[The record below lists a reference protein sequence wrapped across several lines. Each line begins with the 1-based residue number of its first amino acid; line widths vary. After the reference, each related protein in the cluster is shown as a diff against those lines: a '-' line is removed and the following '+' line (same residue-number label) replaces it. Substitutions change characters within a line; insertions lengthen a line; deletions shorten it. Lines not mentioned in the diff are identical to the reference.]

1 MFVKQGNI
9 NLNSRITDD
18 WGNVQRIVLDIEA
31 LSQTQGWKIEIP
43 QDNYTIDQIYGAKI
57 TEENGKTYIS
67 GASWNQDLE
76 QEEKTEV
83 VLIVDEINPV
93 DHSSYVFNA
102 VEPVAPP
109 SAPNLNSRIV
119 ETWYGGY
126 KLEVDLKAE
135 SDIQNW
141 QSDFSLPYHIR
152 AVYGV
157 ELTDRGNGNYTISGE
172 SGKEHLRQGESFT
185 SVFIIDDYGQSAIAP
200 EFESNNSQP
209 AATPVISNSIPEPIA
224 EPEVNQ
230 DVVENEVSHSTPEP
244 MVENEVSHSTPEPMV
259 ENEVSHPTPEPMVE
273 NEVSHP
279 TPEPVI
285 EPSPNH
291 DLTANPDGGGR
302 IINVDQDFG
311 GNLESA
317 VAAAN
322 DGDVIQLGG
331 RTYYTSG
338 ITIDKDITFDGQAGT
353 IIDGQGTL
361 QPIIRLNPGASGA
374 TVQDLKLT
382 NANQGIYAYKAFDLT
397 LQNLEIDNIGLNQTI
412 RDGQDNTGIV
422 LNQVDGVQL
431 LNSSIR
437 NVGRKGVGINDTD
450 GAFVS
455 GLTVQNVN
463 LAAQHAQSFDAAG
476 IKFFNT
482 NDVVVQDSYFADIN
496 AFSIWNDTTIA
507 TTISG
512 NVIENV
518 GEDFL
523 RPVFNTNVEIAGI
536 YNEKSANAVIKNNQS
551 TAVSGFVGLNATEF
565 STETMILEN
574 NNFSSIE
581 FNTQDYWVNES
592 AETLIAITENPL
604 EADFSL
610 INDAFFAQANIG

>member
-43 QDNYTIDQIYGAKI
+43 QDSYTIDQIYGAKL

-67 GASWNQDLE
+67 GASWNEDLE

-83 VLIVDEINPV
+83 VLIVDEISPV
-93 DHSSYVFNA
+93 TNTSYVFNTA
-102 VEPVAPP
+102 EPVAAP
-109 SAPNLNSRIV
+109 SAPNINSRIV
-119 ETWYGGY
+119 EDWYGGY

-141 QSDFSLPYHIR
+141 QSDFSLPYNIR

-157 ELTDRGNGNYTISGE
+157 ELTDLGNGNYTISGE
-172 SGKEHLRQGESFT
+172 SGREHLKQGQSFT

-200 EFESNNSQP
+200 EFESANSQP
-209 AATPVISNSIPEPIA
+209 VPTPVNSNFVPEPVSEPIPEPIVQ
-224 EPEVNQ
+224 PEANQ
-230 DVVENEVSHSTPEP
+230 DVVENEVS
-244 MVENEVSHSTPEPMV
+244 N
-259 ENEVSHPTPEPMVE
+259 PTPQ
-273 NEVSHP
+273 P
-279 TPEPVI
+279 TV
-285 EPSPNH
+285 EPSSNNNLNN
-291 DLTANPDGGGR
+291 LTANPDGGGR
-302 IINVDQDFG
+302 TINVDQDFG

-322 DGDVIQLGG
+322 DGDVVQLGG

-338 ITIDKDITFDGQAGT
+338 ISINKDITLDGQAGT

-374 TVQDLKLT
+374 TVQDLHLT
-382 NANQGIYAYKAFDLT
+382 NANQGVYAYRAFDLT
-397 LQNLEIDNIGLNQTI
+397 LQNLAIDNIGINQTI

-422 LNQVDGVQL
+422 LNQVDRVQL

-482 NDVVVQDSYFADIN
+482 NDVIVQDSYFSDIN
-496 AFSIWNDTTIA
+496 AFSIWNDTTID

-523 RPVFNTNVEIAGI
+523 KPVFNTNVEIAGI
-536 YNEKSANAVIKNNQS
+536 YNEKSADAVIKNNQN
-551 TAVSGFVGLNATEF
+551 TAVNGFVGLNATEF

-581 FNTQDYWVNES
+581 LNTQDYWVNES

-604 EADFSL
+604 EADFGL
-610 INDAFFAQANIG
+610 INDAYFAQANIG